1 MSSEMEKTLLSS
13 PVCYENLMNLLTGKY
28 EKTSEEWLQEAD
40 RVLAK
45 ATHSRDIYPVLDHLR
60 GDWVWIYDVDGRKY
74 LDMTSGVAAR
84 PFGLFPQEYRELLTA
99 LRQVPF
105 HFASADFDNLPQIL
119 LAKKLI
125 EITPG
130 DFEKEVSFT
139 TSGARAVET
148 AVKSILDHSQNTKFI
163 AFEPAFHGRTGFTL
177 PLTSSKG
184 VQRERYPQAFPVI
197 RSPYAYCYRCPFAE
211 EAETCAT
218 ACVEFL
224 KDKLDYEGKDVAGM
238 VIEPV
243 AGEPG
248 FIPPPK
254 KFIHGVFQVCK
265 ELGAYFVSDEVQTGL
280 GRTGKM
286 WGIQHFDVVPDYLC
300 SAKALGGG
308 LPLGAC
314 IGPKPLFSKR
324 GRHAE
329 TSTAEPFIALLSL
342 FTILQVEKVLPQIPQ
357 RGELFLNQL
366 EHLRE
371 EYEIIGDA
379 RGLGLLLA
387 VEIVKDKRTKKKNP
401 ELVKKIL
408 SNCVQ
413 EGLLVLPVGHSSI
426 RFLPP
431 LDVSEE
437 IIHEAVL
444 RFEFALRKTLLN

>member
-1 MSSEMEKTLLSS
+1 MTHEPEKTLLSS
-13 PVCYENLMNLLTGKY
+13 PISYEDLMNLLTGKY
-28 EKTSEEWLQEAD
+28 EKTSEEWLQEAEK
-40 RVLAK
+40 VLAK
-45 ATHSRDIYPVLDHLR
+45 STHSRDIYPVLDHLR
-60 GDWVWIYDVDGRKY
+60 GDWVWIYDVDGKKY
-74 LDMTSGVAAR
+74 LDMTTGVAAR

-105 HFASADFDNLPQIL
+105 HFASADFDHLPQIL

-130 DFEKEVSFT
+130 DFEKEVFFT

-148 AVKSILDHSQNTKFI
+148 AVKSILDKSPNMKFI

-197 RSPYAYCYRCPFAE
+197 RSPYAYCYRCPFGE
-211 EAETCAT
+211 EPETCAT

-224 KDKLDYEGKDVAGM
+224 KEKLEYEGKDVAGM
-238 VIEPV
+238 VVEPV

-254 KFIHGVFQVCK
+254 KFIQQVHQLCR
-265 ELGAYFVSDEVQTGL
+265 ELDAFFVSDEVQAGL

-286 WGIQHFDVVPDYLC
+286 WGIEHFEVVPDYLC

-314 IGPKPLFSKR
+314 IGPKPLFSRR

-329 TSTAEPFIALLSL
+329 TCAAEPYTALLSL
-342 FTILQVEKVLPQIPQ
+342 FTILQVEKVLPQIPP
-357 RGELFLNQL
+357 RGELFLNEL
-366 EHLRE
+366 KLLKE
-371 EYEIIGDA
+371 EFQVIGDV

-387 VEIVKDKRTKKKNP
+387 VEIVKDKRSKKKNP
-401 ELVKKIL
+401 EMVKKIL
-408 SNCVQ
+408 SSCVQ

-437 IIHEAVL
+437 IIYEAVR
-444 RFEFALRKTLLN
+444 RFQSALRKALS